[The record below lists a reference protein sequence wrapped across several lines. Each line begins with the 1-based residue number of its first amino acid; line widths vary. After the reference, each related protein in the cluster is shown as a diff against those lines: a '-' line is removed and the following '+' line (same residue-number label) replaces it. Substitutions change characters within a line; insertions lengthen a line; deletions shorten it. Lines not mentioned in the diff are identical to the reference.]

1 MALRKR
7 LLNAKNTLRIPL
19 SEVANFQEKK
29 LRKEMEKLNRRP
41 IEALEKQITDVEK
54 RIKAYIKEADA
65 ARTIH

>member
-1 MALRKR
+1 
-7 LLNAKNTLRIPL
+7 
-19 SEVANFQEKK
+19 
-29 LRKEMEKLNRRP
+29 MEKLNRRP